1 MRKDGDTPDDGAE
14 SSAVTDVPEGVL
26 REVTALMSDDPSV
39 VAVGGETTGD
49 LDPIVADL
57 TGGDDSP
64 TPPMGVTR
72 TLVIEGADHD
82 GFGSVIDIE
91 AGGDDNSGL
100 VLVGGDDSG
109 VLMIDASDAEVT
121 VIDADDIDR
130 VVIVDDDKPDPRFEE
145 RRQRNERIARLRKF
159 RWVRLGVYAGIAVAA
174 VMAVLASPLFAV
186 RSVDVE
192 GVVYADETRVAEAR
206 DALLGASV
214 FTVDRRSVERILLAD
229 PWVADVRIS
238 TSIPSSALIEI
249 EERVPTV
256 WYVGAD
262 NKARVVDL
270 EGHVVQVLDGWPTDY
285 TKVEGVGPNLEPGAR
300 ADDVYRAAAQLV
312 TALPDELKNKVRS
325 AGVEAVSELTLILR
339 SGTIVRFGP
348 PTDLQN
354 KLVAVVVLLR
364 RLDPANL
371 SSIDVSTGEA
381 TYLTR

>member
-1 MRKDGDTPDDGAE
+1 MRTSDHDDDAAE

-26 REVTALMSDDPSV
+26 REVEALMSDDPSV
-39 VAVGGETTGD
+39 AVVSGESPGD
-49 LDPIVADL
+49 LEPIRADL
-57 TGGDDSP
+57 TSGDDSP

-72 TLVIEGADHD
+72 TIVVESFDDVEPGT
-82 GFGSVIDIE
+82 VIDIE
-91 AGGDDNSGL
+91 ATGDDRSGMIL
-100 VLVGGDDSG
+100 VERDDSG
-109 VLMIDASDAEVT
+109 VLVIDAVDREVA

-130 VVIVDDDKPDPRFEE
+130 VVIVDEDKPDPRFEE

-159 RWVRLGVYAGIAVAA
+159 RWVRIGIYAGIAVAA
-174 VMAVLASPLFAV
+174 VMGVLASPLFAV
-186 RSVDVE
+186 RSVEVE
-192 GVVYADETRVAEAR
+192 GAVYASEARIAEAR
-206 DALLGASV
+206 EALLGASV
-214 FTVDRRSVERILLAD
+214 FTIDRGGVEATLLAD
-229 PWVADVRIS
+229 PWIADVRITAS
-238 TSIPSSALIEI
+238 PPSSALIEI

-262 NKARVVDL
+262 NKARVIDL
-270 EGHVVQVLDGWPTDY
+270 EGYVVQVLDGWPTDY
-285 TKVEGVGPNLEPGAR
+285 VKVEGVGPNLEPGTR

-312 TALPDELKNKVRS
+312 TALPPELEGKVRS
-325 AGVEAVSELTLILR
+325 AGVEAGSELTMILR

>member
-1 MRKDGDTPDDGAE
+1 MRDGGQTADEGAE
-14 SSAVTDVPEGVL
+14 TSAVTDVPEGVL
-26 REVTALMSDDPSV
+26 REVEALMSEDESTIS
-39 VAVGGETTGD
+39 VGGETEGD

-57 TGGDDSP
+57 TAGDDSP

-72 TLVIEGADHD
+72 TLVIGARGDD
-82 GFGSVIDIE
+82 GFGSVVDVE
-91 AGGDDNSGL
+91 AGGDENTGL
-100 VLVGGDDSG
+100 VLVGRDDSG
-109 VLMIDASDAEVT
+109 VLMIDVSEAEVT

-145 RRQRNERIARLRKF
+145 RRQRNERLARLRKF
-159 RWVRLGVYAGIAVAA
+159 RWVRIGIYAGVGVAL
-174 VMAVLASPLFAV
+174 VLAVLASPLFAV
-186 RSVDVE
+186 RTVEVE
-192 GVVYADETRVAEAR
+192 GAVYSDEAGIDRAR
-206 DALLGASV
+206 EALLGSSV
-214 FTVDRRSVERILLAD
+214 FTVDREAVERILLAD

-270 EGHVVQVLDGWPTDY
+270 EGHVVQVLEGWPTEY
-285 TKVEGVGPNLEPGAR
+285 TKVEGVGPNLEPGVK

-312 TALPDELKNKVRS
+312 TALPEELENKVRS
-325 AGVEAVSELTLILR
+325 AGVEAGSELTLILR

-364 RLDPANL
+364 RLDPATL